1 MDKLTARNMK
11 AKGWRKLVDLRNK
24 FLLNQIDF
32 MEFLEE
38 IEIILFSYIEKAGIK
53 MAGESTTYAYTTIA
67 RRLLKDEIGETESL
81 ENLKIDIT
89 CYYEHFIDFLDY
101 WNVNLPNHKW

>member
-11 AKGWRKLVDLRNK
+11 AKGWRKLIDLRNK

-32 MEFLEE
+32 MKFLEE
-38 IEIILFSYIEKAGIK
+38 IEIILFNDIGKPGIK
-53 MAGESTTYAYTTIA
+53 MAGGSTTYAYTTIA
-67 RRLLKDEIGETESL
+67 RRLLKDKIGETESL

-89 CYYEHFIDFLDY
+89 CYYEHFIEFLDC
-101 WNVNLPNHKW
+101 WDVNLPNHKW